1 MNNRI
6 SKSFF
11 WKLMEQFGVLGIQFV
26 LQLVLARL
34 LDPEHYGVLAIML
47 TFTSLA
53 NVFVHSGLNTALI
66 QNKDVT
72 EEDYSSVLW
81 ISLLVA
87 AVMYALIFWGAEY
100 VGRFYRMPDIVGPLR
115 TLALIL
121 FPGAMNSIQL
131 ARVSREMDFRKIFLS
146 SISAVSISG
155 LLGIAMA
162 YFGFGLWALVVQ
174 SLTNSL
180 VSCLV
185 MRMTVPLKLYFRC
198 NFRRVRELFSFG
210 WKLLASEL
218 LDTFYGEIY
227 SLIIGRKFSS
237 EILGFYSRGTQFP
250 DCITDIA
257 DGAVNSVMLP
267 ALSAQQDDRDSVKKT
282 MRNSMMIS
290 TYTIL
295 PMMIGMAA
303 VAEPLVVLLLSE
315 KWLPCVP
322 YMQLYC
328 IACGV
333 DPVQSCNL
341 QAINAVGR
349 SDVFLKLEVVKKI
362 YFTVVLFAIILFF
375 DSPVAIAG
383 TCILDAIICWIINAS
398 PNKKLLDYSVW
409 EQIGDLVPS
418 MVITGVMGGIVMA
431 VGMLELAPLAML
443 VLQVATG
450 IAVYL
455 LLSWIVKPAPFILV
469 LEALKGYLRRKKEQP
484 DEVE

>member
-1 MNNRI
+1 MNNRL
-6 SKSFF
+6 SQSFF
-11 WKLMEQFGVLGIQFV
+11 WKLLEQFGVLGIQFV

-47 TFTSLA
+47 IFTSLA

-81 ISLLVA
+81 VSLAVA
-87 AVMYALIFWGAEY
+87 SVMYLAIFFGAEY
-100 VGRFYRMPDIVGPLR
+100 VGQFYLMPSIVSPLR

-121 FPGAMNSIQL
+121 FPGALNSIQL
-131 ARVSREMDFRKIFLS
+131 AKVSREMDFRKIFLS

-155 LLGIAMA
+155 LIGIVLAYMGLGI
-162 YFGFGLWALVVQ
+162 WALVAQ
-174 SLTNSL
+174 SLTNAL
-180 VSCLV
+180 VSCVV
-185 MRMTVPLKLYFRC
+185 MRITVPLKLHFRC

-218 LDTFYGEIY
+218 LNTFYGDIY
-227 SLIIGRKFSS
+227 SLIIGKKFSS
-237 EILGFYSRGTQFP
+237 EVLGFYSRGSQFP
-250 DCITDIA
+250 DSITGII

-267 ALSAQQDDRDSVKKT
+267 ALSAQQDDQATVKKT

-341 QAINAVGR
+341 QAINAMGR

-362 YFTVVLFAIILFF
+362 YFTLVLFAIIFLF

-383 TCILDAIICWIINAS
+383 TCILDAIICWIINAF
-398 PNKKLLDYSVW
+398 PNKKLLNYSVW
-409 EQIGDLVPS
+409 EQIEDMAPS
-418 MVITGVMGGIVMA
+418 MVITAVMGIVVMA
-431 VGMLELAPLAML
+431 VGKLDLAYLPLL
-443 VLQVATG
+443 ILQIVTG
-450 IAVYL
+450 VVVYL

-469 LEALKGYLRRKKEQP
+469 LEALKAYLKKKREQSAQS
-484 DEVE
+484 E